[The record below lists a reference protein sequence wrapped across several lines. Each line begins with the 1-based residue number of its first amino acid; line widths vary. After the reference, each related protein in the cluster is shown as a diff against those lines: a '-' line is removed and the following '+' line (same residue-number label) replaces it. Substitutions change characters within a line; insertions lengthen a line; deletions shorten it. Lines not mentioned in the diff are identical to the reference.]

1 MATGHLIGNKIADTI
16 TSACRSKRD
25 AIKTQQNNQTQE
37 IHIPPEKRNQI
48 IDDLRLI

>member
-16 TSACRSKRD
+16 TSACKSKKD
-25 AIKTQQNNQTQE
+25 TIKTQQNNQTQE
-37 IHIPPEKRNQI
+37 IHIPPEKRKQI